1 MTSLPGKAAH
11 WVDEVEVL
19 LYVEDMGSSSVRQ
32 PYRGRAD
39 EVGQLG
45 KHHDR

>member
-1 MTSLPGKAAH
+1 MSSLRGKVAQS
-11 WVDEVEVL
+11 VDEVEVP
-19 LYVEDMGSSSVRQ
+19 VFAEDMNSSSVRQ

-45 KHHDR
+45 KRHDR

>member
-1 MTSLPGKAAH
+1 MTSLPGKVAH
-11 WVDEVEVL
+11 LVDEVEVL
-19 LYVEDMGSSSVRQ
+19 LFAEDMGSSSVRQ
-32 PYRGRAD
+32 PYRERAD